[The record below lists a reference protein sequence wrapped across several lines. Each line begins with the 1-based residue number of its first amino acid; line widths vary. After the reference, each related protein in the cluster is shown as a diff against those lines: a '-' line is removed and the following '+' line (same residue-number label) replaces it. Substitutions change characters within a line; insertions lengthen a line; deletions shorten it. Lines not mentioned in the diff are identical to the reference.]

1 MKPHANVQIKTEI
14 QNSSKLFVERVAI
27 IGAGLGGLAVAVAL
41 QKLGCDVQV
50 YEKAQDFRPVGGG
63 LGLLPNGLNFL
74 NAIEPGIVE
83 TIKNSGCEVSTTV
96 LKNTQGETISTN
108 PGSRFQDQ
116 YGQPLITVWWWR
128 LQQILASRLPSESIY
143 LNHRCIG
150 FEQDDRRVSIS
161 FDNGEKV
168 SADLLIGADG
178 INSAIRKDLIGDGQT
193 RYLGSMS
200 WRTVINLNQEVLNPG
215 ELGFVKGNQE
225 FMYLLNVGEGY
236 ISWLYRKLLPDCTLS
251 SNEAEVKSRVLDQL
265 ADWGESLR
273 SLVSA
278 TPAEQI
284 LETPICDRLPLKSWS
299 QGRVTLLG
307 DAAHPMAPA
316 LGQGANSTFEDAYEL
331 ALCCSQASSI
341 EEALATYE
349 QRRIP
354 RTQLMQTRSALGE
367 MRYYTTDREASDR
380 QMQEQS
386 QMSSEEFQ
394 DWVYNYKPS
403 SVNFNMNTRLGRF
416 L

>member
-1 MKPHANVQIKTEI
+1 MKLQASAQEKT
-14 QNSSKLFVERVAI
+14 QMGKSSKPFMEKVAI
-27 IGAGLGGLAVAVAL
+27 IGAGLGGLAVAIAL
-41 QKLGCDVQV
+41 RKWGYDVQV

-74 NAIEPGIVE
+74 DAIEPGIVE
-83 TIKNSGCEVSTTV
+83 TIKKSGCEVRKSV
-96 LKNTQGETISTN
+96 LKNTQGETLRTN
-108 PGSRFQDQ
+108 PASRFDDK

-128 LQQILASRLPSESIY
+128 LQQIMASKLPSDSIH

-150 FEQDDRRVSIS
+150 FEQYDRHVSIY

-168 SADLLIGADG
+168 SADLLIGGDG
-178 INSAIRKDLIGDGQT
+178 INSAIREALIGDGKP

-200 WRTVINLNQEVLNPG
+200 WRTVIKCNQELLNPG

-225 FMYLLNVGEGY
+225 FMYLLNVGDGH
-236 ISWLYRKLLPDCTLS
+236 ISWLYRKLLPDCIVS
-251 SNEAEVKSRVLDQL
+251 QDAAEVKSRVLDQL

-273 SLVSA
+273 SLVEA
-278 TPAEQI
+278 TPAERI
-284 LETPICDRLPLKSWS
+284 LAGPICDRLPLKYWS

-316 LGQGANSTFEDAYEL
+316 MAQGANSTFEDAYEL
-331 ALCCSQASSI
+331 AFCCSQASSI

-349 QRRIP
+349 HRRIP

-367 MRYYTTDREASDR
+367 MRYYTTDRETAN
-380 QMQEQS
+380 QQIQEQS
-386 QMSSEEFQ
+386 QMSSEEYQ
-394 DWVYNYKPS
+394 DWVFNYKPEVKFDYNYS
-403 SVNFNMNTRLGRF
+403 SL
-416 L
+416 

>member
-1 MKPHANVQIKTEI
+1 MKPHTSAQEKTQVE
-14 QNSSKLFVERVAI
+14 KLSRPLIEKVAI

-41 QKLGCDVQV
+41 RKLGCDVQV
-50 YEKAQDFRPVGGG
+50 YEKAQYLRPVGGG

-74 NAIEPGIVE
+74 DAIEPGIVE
-83 TIKNSGCEVSTTV
+83 TIKTLGSEVSTTV
-96 LKNTQGETISTN
+96 LKNTQGETIRTN
-108 PGSRFQDQ
+108 LGSRFQDK
-116 YGQPLITVWWWR
+116 YGQSLITVWWWR
-128 LQQILASRLPSESIY
+128 LQQILASKLPSESIH

-150 FEQDDRRVSIS
+150 FEQNDRCVSIY
-161 FDNGEKV
+161 FENGEQI
-168 SADLLIGADG
+168 SAELLIGADG
-178 INSAIRKDLIGDGQT
+178 INSAIREALIGDGKP

-200 WRTVINLNQEVLNPG
+200 WRSVINCNQEVLNPG

-225 FMYLLNVGEGY
+225 FMYLLNVGDGY

-251 SNEAEVKSRVLDQL
+251 QNMALVKSKVLERL

-273 SLVSA
+273 SLVEK
-278 TPAEQI
+278 TPESQI
-284 LETPICDRLPLKSWS
+284 WETPICDRLPLNSWS

-341 EEALATYE
+341 QEALATYS

-354 RTQLMQTRSALGE
+354 RTQLIQTRSALGE
-367 MRYYTTDREASDR
+367 MRYYTTNTEADDR

-386 QMSSEEFQ
+386 QMSSEEFEN
-394 DWVYNYKPS
+394 WVFNYKPYR
-403 SVNFNMNTRLGRF
+403 NLI
-416 L
+416 

>member
-1 MKPHANVQIKTEI
+1 MEK
-14 QNSSKLFVERVAI
+14 VAI
-27 IGAGLGGLAVAVAL
+27 IGAGLGGLAVAIAL
-41 QKLGCDVQV
+41 RKYGYDVQV

-74 NAIEPGIVE
+74 DAIEPGIVE
-83 TIKNSGCEVSTTV
+83 TIKNSGCEVRKNV
-96 LKNTQGETISTN
+96 LKNTQGETIRTN
-108 PGSRFQDQ
+108 PGSRFEDK
-116 YGQPLITVWWWR
+116 YGQPLITVWWWN
-128 LQQILASRLPSESIY
+128 LQQILASRLPSDSIH

-150 FEQDDRRVSIS
+150 FEQDENCVSIY

-168 SADLLIGADG
+168 SADFLIGADG
-178 INSAIRKDLIGDGQT
+178 INSAIREALIGDGKP

-200 WRTVINLNQEVLNPG
+200 WRTVIKCNQELLNPG

-225 FMYLLNVGEGY
+225 FMYLLNLGDDY
-236 ISWLYRKLLPDCTLS
+236 IYWGYRKLS
-251 SNEAEVKSRVLDQL
+251 SDYVVSQDAAEVKSRVLNQL

-273 SLVSA
+273 SLVEA
-278 TPAEQI
+278 TPAERI
-284 LETPICDRLPLKSWS
+284 FESPICDRLPLKSWS

-307 DAAHPMAPA
+307 DAAHPMSPA

-341 EEALATYE
+341 EEALARYE

-354 RTQLMQTRSALGE
+354 RTKLMQTRSALAKMGDNA
-367 MRYYTTDREASDR
+367 TDREAANQ

-386 QMSSEEFQ
+386 QMSREEFE
-394 DWVYNYKPS
+394 DWVFNYKPE
-403 SVNFNMNTRLGRF
+403 VKFHYN
-416 L
+416 

>member
-1 MKPHANVQIKTEI
+1 MQSQTSTQQQQLCRPFIEK
-14 QNSSKLFVERVAI
+14 VAI
-27 IGAGLGGLAVAVAL
+27 IGAGLGGLAVAIAL
-41 QKLGCDVQV
+41 RKLGYDVQV

-74 NAIEPGIVE
+74 DAIEPGIVE
-83 TIKNSGCEVSTTV
+83 TIKNSGCEVRTSV
-96 LKNTQGETISTN
+96 LKNTQGETINTN
-108 PGSRFQDQ
+108 PGSRYQDK

-128 LQQILASRLPSESIY
+128 LQQILASRLPSESIH

-150 FEQDDRRVSIS
+150 FEQDDRGVSIY
-161 FDNGEKV
+161 FDGGRSA

-178 INSAIRKDLIGDGQT
+178 INSVIREALIGDGKP

-200 WRTVINLNQEVLNPG
+200 WRTVIECEQELLKPG
-215 ELGFVKGNQE
+215 ELGFVRGNQE
-225 FMYLLNVGEGY
+225 FMYLFNVGDGH
-236 ISWLYRKLLPDCTLS
+236 ISWLYRKLSPDYTLS
-251 SNEAEVKSRVLDQL
+251 QDADKVKSQVLDQL

-273 SLVSA
+273 SLVEA
-278 TPAEQI
+278 TPAERI
-284 LETPICDRLPLKSWS
+284 LEGPICDRLPINSWS
-299 QGRVTLLG
+299 HRRVTLLG

-316 LGQGANSTFEDAYEL
+316 LAQGANSTFEDAYEL
-331 ALCCSQASSI
+331 AWCCSQASSI

-367 MRYYTTDREASDR
+367 MRYYATDREASDR

-386 QMSSEEFQ
+386 QMSNEEFQ
-394 DWVYNYKPS
+394 DWVFKYGAWGMGK
-403 SVNFNMNTRLGRF
+403 L

>member
-1 MKPHANVQIKTEI
+1 MKFKYETSRKHIK
-14 QNSSKLFVERVAI
+14 NSIEKLSRAFMEKVAI

-41 QKLGCDVQV
+41 RKLRYDVQV

-74 NAIEPGIVE
+74 DAIEPGIVE
-83 TIKNSGCEVSTTV
+83 TIKNLGCEVSTTV
-96 LKNTQGETISTN
+96 LKNTQGETIRTN
-108 PGSRFQDQ
+108 PASRYQDK

-128 LQQILASRLPSESIY
+128 LQQILASKLPSESIH
-143 LNHRCIG
+143 LDHRCIG
-150 FEQDDRRVSIS
+150 FEQDDRCVSIY
-161 FDNGEKV
+161 FENGEQV

-178 INSAIRKDLIGDGQT
+178 INSAIREALIGDGKP

-200 WRTVINLNQEVLNPG
+200 WRTVINCNQEVLNPG
-215 ELGFVKGNQE
+215 ELGFVKGDRE
-225 FMYLLNVGEGY
+225 FMYLLNVGDGY
-236 ISWLYRKLLPDCTLS
+236 ISWLYRKLLPDFTLS
-251 SNEAEVKSRVLDQL
+251 QNVAEVKSRVLDRL

-273 SLVSA
+273 SLVEA

-284 LETPICDRLPLKSWS
+284 LEAPICDRLPLNSWS
-299 QGRVTLLG
+299 QGRVSLLG

-341 EEALATYE
+341 PEALATYE

-354 RTQLMQTRSALGE
+354 RTHLIQTRSALGE
-367 MRYYTTDREASDR
+367 MRYYTADTEAANQ

-386 QMSSEEFQ
+386 QMSPEEFQ
-394 DWVYNYKPS
+394 DWIFNYKPYWS
-403 SVNFNMNTRLGRF
+403 KSLPIG
-416 L
+416 

>member
-1 MKPHANVQIKTEI
+1 MKPHANAQVKTEI
-14 QNSSKLFVERVAI
+14 EQLSNPFIERVAI
-27 IGAGLGGLAVAVAL
+27 IGAGMGGLAVAVAF
-41 QKLGCDVQV
+41 QKLGYDVQV
-50 YEKAQDFRPVGGG
+50 YEKAKDFRTLGGG

-74 NAIEPGIVE
+74 DAIEPGIVE

-96 LKNTQGETISTN
+96 LKNTQGETIRTN
-108 PGSRFQDQ
+108 PGSRFTDK

-128 LQQILASRLPSESIY
+128 LQQILASKLPSESIH
-143 LNHRCIG
+143 LNHCCIG
-150 FEQDDRRVSIS
+150 FEQDDRCVSIY
-161 FDNGEKV
+161 FDGGKKV

-178 INSAIRKDLIGDGQT
+178 INSAIRFALIGNGKP

-200 WRTVINLNQEVLNPG
+200 WRSVIKCNQKVINPG

-225 FMYLLNVGEGY
+225 FMYLLNVGDGY

-251 SNEAEVKSRVLDQL
+251 PNVAEVKSRVLDRL
-265 ADWGESLR
+265 ADWGKSLR
-273 SLVSA
+273 SLVEA

-331 ALCCSQASSI
+331 ASCFSQASSI
-341 EEALATYE
+341 FEALATYE

-367 MRYYTTDREASDR
+367 MRYYATDTEAFER
-380 QMQEQS
+380 QMQEHS
-386 QMSSEEFQ
+386 QMNNEEFE
-394 DWVYNYKPS
+394 DWVYNYEPF
-403 SVNFNMNTRLGRF
+403 VY
-416 L
+416 